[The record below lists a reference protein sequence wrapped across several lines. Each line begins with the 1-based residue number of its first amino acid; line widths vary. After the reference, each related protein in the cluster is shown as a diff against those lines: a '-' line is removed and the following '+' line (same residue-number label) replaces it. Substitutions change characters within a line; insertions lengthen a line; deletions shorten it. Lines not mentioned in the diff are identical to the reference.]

1 MEYFEFLG
9 ISIGEHLSVE
19 KKLHEV
25 IQHYIIIE
33 HNKNKLKNRKLCDF

>member
-9 ISIGEHLSVE
+9 ISISDHLSVE
-19 KKLHEV
+19 EKLHKV